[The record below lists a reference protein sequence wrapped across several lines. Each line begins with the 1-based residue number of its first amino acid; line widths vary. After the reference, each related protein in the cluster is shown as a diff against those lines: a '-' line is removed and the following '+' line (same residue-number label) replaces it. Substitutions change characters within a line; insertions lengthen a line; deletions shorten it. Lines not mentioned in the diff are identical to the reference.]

1 MEAIDYFAAKL
12 RHEIDP
18 ADLATLDSP
27 FVLID
32 VRNDDAWKQ
41 GHIPHAQHVPRA
53 HLDEWITTHD
63 TRVPVVVHCWGPGCN
78 GATKAALRLSQ
89 AGVVAREMIGGFE
102 YWVREGLPYIAAGA
116 RARAQ
121 ADPLVA
127 VTGSHDCGC

>member
-18 ADLATLDSP
+18 ADLVALEPP
-27 FVLID
+27 FVLLD
-32 VRNDDAWKQ
+32 VRDDDAWKQ

-53 HLDEWITTHD
+53 QLDDWITTHD

-89 AGVVAREMIGGFE
+89 AGIAAREMIGGFE
-102 YWVREGLPYIAAGA
+102 YWVREGLPHVAAGA
-116 RARAQ
+116 RAQ
-121 ADPLVA
+121 AHSDPLTA
-127 VTGSHDCGC
+127 VTRSVECGC